1 MKRILT
7 TLSQKWPE
15 YILEI
20 LVITIGILGAF
31 ALNNW
36 NENRKDRDR
45 QSIYLNQVNTNLQD
59 DLVQLESL
67 LKQCDDII
75 AITGKMIEGYKSQT
89 MDMTFAT
96 TNSGSLAV
104 EKNFNN
110 HRSGIDALLNSG
122 SLDLLPDEV
131 SLVLQQYYELSEDVM
146 KRESLSNQYIRDF
159 FEPHMFEEYTAAIRQ
174 VDAFSIREMYR
185 NDTRAPF

>member
-31 ALNNW
+31 TLNNW
-36 NENRKDRDR
+36 NESRKDRDR
-45 QSIYLNQVNTNLQD
+45 QFIYLNHVNANLQD
-59 DLVQLESL
+59 DLEQLESL
-67 LKQCDDII
+67 LKQSDDII
-75 AITGKMIEGYKSQT
+75 SLTFKMIEGYKNQT
-89 MDMTFAT
+89 MDMAFAT
-96 TNSGSLAV
+96 TNSGFLAV

-122 SLDLLPDEV
+122 NLDLLPDEI
-131 SLVLQQYYELSEDVM
+131 SLILQQYYE
-146 KRESLSNQYIRDF
+146 
-159 FEPHMFEEYTAAIRQ
+159 
-174 VDAFSIREMYR
+174 
-185 NDTRAPF
+185 